1 MYDQIWFLIMRSYFV
16 LFSLLLLLPSSFFL
30 AFATV
35 DDFTTDKTLYHTDD
49 SLIISGNVV
58 YDSSIFSIIL
68 QIITPSGSGLAH
80 VDSITPKNDG
90 TFSKTIHVGGPT
102 WSENG
107 KYVIKLSYG
116 GNLEKSIDYEKIINS
131 NIKSSNLD
139 SSKPDL
145 VEKSNSLDESLESDV
160 TFTENPKMRILGFP
174 SFDKSPQYYI
184 DRYNNEPDYKSWFD
198 SQFPFYTIDEVVGYS
213 ATHVPGFPSF
223 DKSPQYY
230 IDRYNNEPDYKSWFD
245 SQFPEK
251 TIFSVLGFSTYI
263 PDWIKTYAQNW
274 ATGDISDQEFMA
286 GLDFML
292 QNKIIVISN
301 FNYDHSSI
309 NDIPSWFRNT
319 AHWWSNGLI
328 SQQEFINSVKYL
340 IQEDIILIE

>member
-1 MYDQIWFLIMRSYFV
+1 MRSYFV

-116 GNLEKSIDYEKIINS
+116 GNLEKSIDYEKTINS

-160 TFTENPKMRILGFP
+160 TFTENPKMRIL
-174 SFDKSPQYYI
+174 
-184 DRYNNEPDYKSWFD
+184 
-198 SQFPFYTIDEVVGYS
+198 
-213 ATHVPGFPSF
+213 GFPSF

>member
-116 GNLEKSIDYEKIINS
+116 GNLEKSIDYEKTINS

-160 TFTENPKMRILGFP
+160 TFTENPKMRIL
-174 SFDKSPQYYI
+174 
-184 DRYNNEPDYKSWFD
+184 
-198 SQFPFYTIDEVVGYS
+198 
-213 ATHVPGFPSF
+213 GFPSF

>member
-116 GNLEKSIDYEKIINS
+116 GNLEKSIDYEKTINS
-131 NIKSSNLD
+131 NIKNSNLD
-139 SSKPDL
+139 SSKPNL
-145 VEKSNSLDESLESDV
+145 VEKSNSLTESLESDV
-160 TFTENPKMRILGFP
+160 TFTENPKMRIL
-174 SFDKSPQYYI
+174 
-184 DRYNNEPDYKSWFD
+184 
-198 SQFPFYTIDEVVGYS
+198 
-213 ATHVPGFPSF
+213 GFPSF